1 MNPASHYTV
10 LHRVDFSPRQE
21 VQGLHFKWRLPT
33 GDTADATALA
43 SGRFPAGTTI
53 DFDTLFGNFYE
64 SDWYSY
70 TALETVIL
78 CLEASGA
85 FRATVYR
92 RSQGGE
98 ACVFGELHSQPQQ
111 ALYQLRLSR
120 ADAEIHPGPAR
131 MWLVVEAISDLTI
144 HDVAW
149 TTTDRPLNDAIAIGV
164 CFTTFNRLPYLKRA
178 VNELLSNEEACQAV
192 SAIVIVNQGEPF
204 SLDELLEP
212 ANRNRVELVH
222 LLEQENFGGCGGFTR
237 GILESIDN
245 PALSHILLCDDDIVF
260 ESHSIV
266 RLASF
271 LGFCHDDVA
280 VGGQMLDLLRPEF
293 LYESGAF
300 LHEKTLLPEPIGRD
314 MSLRESAT
322 LDSLIDST
330 RVDYNGWWYL
340 AFSKA
345 IVERVALPIPCFIR
359 GDDIEYGIR
368 LKKHG
373 IHTVVL
379 PGLVVWH
386 EPFYMKPRDWRYYYE
401 VKNRLILESLHFS
414 WHISKDLKPLWLTFF
429 FDLLTCRYNTASL
442 AVVALKDFLAGPA
455 VAMTCSP
462 SRQDK
467 VVDMASTLGPARL
480 VGDAVPLLEC
490 SARKQ
495 PRSLLAQ
502 RFLEIVALLMD
513 LGGLSRGSE
522 RLCFIDFQNFN
533 LANTLGKRQFVVRQ
547 PDGRSFLLFRRS
559 WRRLVA
565 LLVKFTLA
573 YLRVRFSQKKLVR
586 RYRRAFAEYTSEAH
600 WRTMLD
606 MQEKPR
612 KPSVQVGRKH

>member
-1 MNPASHYTV
+1 MRTPIHHTV
-10 LHRVDFSPRQE
+10 LQRVDLSPRQE
-21 VQGLHFKWRLPT
+21 VLGLHFKCRLPN
-33 GDTADATALA
+33 GDTANQAKSQ
-43 SGRFPAGTTI
+43 SGWFPTGTTI

-64 SDWYSY
+64 SDWYHY
-70 TALETVIL
+70 TALETVLL
-78 CLEASGA
+78 CLEISGA

-92 RSQGGE
+92 KGPVGE
-98 ACVFGELHSQPQQ
+98 ASVYGEVVSQSQVTQ
-111 ALYQLRLSR
+111 YQIAFSR
-120 ADAEIHPGPAR
+120 KDAEAQPGPAR
-131 MWLVVEAISDLTI
+131 MWLVVEAVSDLVI

-149 TTTDRPLNDAIAIGV
+149 TTSDSPLNDAIAIGV

-178 VNELLSNEEACQAV
+178 VNDLLSNEEACSAV
-192 SAIVIVNQGEPF
+192 STIVIVNQGERF
-204 SLDELLEP
+204 NLEELIEP
-212 ANRNRVELVH
+212 ANQQKACRIE
-222 LLEQENFGGCGGFTR
+222 LLEQENYGGCGGFTR
-237 GILESIDN
+237 GILEIVDN
-245 PALSHILLCDDDIVF
+245 PTLSHILLCDDDIVF

-271 LGFCHDDVA
+271 LSYCHNDVA

-300 LHEKTLLPEPIGRD
+300 LHPKTLLPQPIGRD
-314 MSLRESAT
+314 LSLRETET

-345 IVERVALPIPCFIR
+345 IVEQLALPIPCFIR

-401 VKNRLILESLHFS
+401 VKNRLILESIHFS

-442 AVVALKDFLAGPA
+442 AVVALNDFLAGPS

-462 SRQDK
+462 SRQQQ
-467 VVDMASTLGPARL
+467 VVDLSNALGPVPVVGETMPLQACRARKL
-480 VGDAVPLLEC
+480 PTGQVAQRLLE
-490 SARKQ
+490 
-495 PRSLLAQ
+495 
-502 RFLEIVALLMD
+502 FVALVMD
-513 LGGLSRGSE
+513 IGGLSRRSE
-522 RLCFIDFQNFN
+522 RLCFIDFQDFN
-533 LANTLGKRQFVVRQ
+533 LANTLGKREFVVRQ

-573 YLRVRFSQKKLVR
+573 YTRVRFSQKNLVR
-586 RYRRAFAEYTSEAH
+586 RYRRAFPEYTSEAH
-600 WRTMLD
+600 WRTILD
-606 MQEKPR
+606 MH
-612 KPSVQVGRKH
+612 KPSGRPSTQGQRKN